1 MRFGLDIMGG
11 DFAPSATIDGAIS
24 ALSEIGAGN
33 EIVLLG
39 SETLIRKEL
48 SQRGVDESRFVIVHC
63 LQDIAMDEKPVR
75 ALSEKPESG
84 IATGLRMLAKGQLD
98 AFASAGNSG
107 AVLAG
112 AVTSIKCIPG
122 VIRPCT
128 CTMVPQEDG
137 TYSLLLDIGTTPDAK
152 ADVMVQFAILG
163 SFYSHYVL
171 GKSEPKVGLL
181 NVGTEDGKGNL
192 QCQTVFPLLKAC
204 SHIHF
209 TGNMEPRELFKNR
222 ADVIVADGFVG
233 NIVLKEIE
241 TFYRLI
247 QKRGISDPFFD
258 RLNYEIYGGSP
269 ILGVNAPVVLGHGI
283 SSPLAIKNMLLQARQ
298 MSGQGLIEA
307 LRQLFAAY
315 ITEDGNA

>member
-1 MRFGLDIMGG
+1 MRFGLDILGG

-33 EIVLLG
+33 DIVLLG

-48 SQRGVDESRFVIVHC
+48 SQRGVGDDCFVIVHC
-63 LQDIAMDEKPVR
+63 PEDIAMDEKPVK
-75 ALSEKPESG
+75 ALVEKPESG

-112 AVTSIKCIPG
+112 AVTNIKCIPG

-137 TYSLLLDIGTTPDAK
+137 SYSLLLDIGTTPDAK

-163 SFYSHYVL
+163 SLYSRYVL
-171 GKSEPKVGLL
+171 GRSDPKVGLL
-181 NVGTEDGKGNL
+181 NVGAEDGKGNL
-192 QCQTVFPLLKAC
+192 QCQTVFPLLKTC

-283 SSPLAIKNMLLQARQ
+283 SSPLAIKNMLLQAKQ
-298 MSGQGLIEA
+298 MSEQGLIEA

>member
-1 MRFGLDIMGG
+1 MGG
-11 DFAPSATIDGAIS
+11 DFAPSATIDGAIA
-24 ALSEIGAGN
+24 ALKEIGAGN

-39 SETLIRKEL
+39 SDTLIRKEL
-48 SQRGVDESRFVIVHC
+48 SARGVGEERFDIVHC
-63 LQDIAMDEKPVR
+63 PQDIDMDEKPLK
-75 ALSEKPESG
+75 ALSEKPGSG
-84 IATGLRMLAKGQLD
+84 IATGLRMLAQGQLD

-112 AVTSIKCIPG
+112 AVTIIKCIPG
-122 VIRPCT
+122 VLRPCT

-137 TYSLLLDIGTTPDAK
+137 TYSLLLDIGTTPDARP
-152 ADVMVQFAILG
+152 DVMVQFAILG
-163 SFYSHYVL
+163 SFYSRYVL
-171 GKSEPKVGLL
+171 GNTEPKVGLL

-192 QCQTVFPLLKAC
+192 QCQAVFPLMQAC
-204 SHIHF
+204 SHICF
-209 TGNMEPRELFKNR
+209 TGNMEPRDLFKNR

-247 QKRGISDPFFD
+247 QKKGISDPFFD
-258 RLNYEIYGGSP
+258 RLNYEMYGGSP

-283 SSPLAIKNMLLQARQ
+283 SSPMAVKNMLLQAKR
-298 MSGQGLIEA
+298 MSEQGLIDA
-307 LRQLFAAY
+307 LRRLFASY

>member
-1 MRFGLDIMGG
+1 MGG
-11 DFAPSATIDGAIS
+11 DFAPSSTIDGAIS
-24 ALSEIGAGN
+24 ALAEIGEGN
-33 EIVLLG
+33 DIVLLG
-39 SETLIRKEL
+39 SETLIHTALR
-48 SQRGVDESRFVIVHC
+48 QRGIGEDRFVIVHC
-63 LQDIAMDEKPVR
+63 PEDIAMDEKPVK
-75 ALSEKPESG
+75 ALSEKPGSG

-112 AVTSIKCIPG
+112 AVTVIKCIPG

-128 CTMVPQEDG
+128 CTMVPQESG
-137 TYSLLLDIGTTPDAK
+137 AYNLLLDIGTTPDAK

-163 SFYSHYVL
+163 SLYSRHVM
-171 GKSEPKVGLL
+171 GNADPKVGLL

-204 SHIHF
+204 SLINF

-247 QKRGISDPFFD
+247 QKRGIVDPFFD

-269 ILGVNAPVVLGHGI
+269 ILGVNAPVILGHGI
-283 SSPLAIKNMLLQARQ
+283 SSPLAVKNMLLQARQ
-298 MSGQGLIEA
+298 MCEQGLIA
-307 LRQLFAAY
+307 KLRQLFAAY